1 MTEGDRLLTV
11 REVAERTRLSRA
23 TIYKMVRDGDFPR
36 QVQIGANKVAWL
48 RSEVEAWIQSRAD
61 ARAAG

>member
-23 TIYKMVRDGDFPR
+23 TIYKMVRAGEFPQ

-48 RSEVEAWIQSRAD
+48 RSEIEGWIQSSAD

>member
-23 TIYKMVRDGDFPR
+23 TIYKMVRDGDFPQ

-48 RSEVEAWIQSRAD
+48 RSEVEGWIQSRAD

>member
-48 RSEVEAWIQSRAD
+48 RSEVDDWIQSRAD